1 MSTNRRVNGIL
12 LAMDLA
18 FPALFRQRKNE
29 DWPETT
35 ATVADC
41 HTLTGMRDPSD
52 GPTNLYS
59 VRFVYWVQDKMY
71 SGCFRSAAGLRGRQ
85 PLALR
90 YHPRHPE
97 RTTCDPPEK
106 LRTEVLVALSVA
118 LTALYFVFAFH
129 R

>member
-1 MSTNRRVNGIL
+1 
-12 LAMDLA
+12 MDLA

-29 DWPETT
+29 DWLETT

-41 HTLTGMRDPSD
+41 HPLTGMSEAPAK
-52 GPTNLYS
+52 LYS

-71 SGCFRSAAGLRGRQ
+71 SGCFRSPQSYEAGS
-85 PLALR
+85 PLSLR

-97 RTTCDPPEK
+97 RTTCDPQEK